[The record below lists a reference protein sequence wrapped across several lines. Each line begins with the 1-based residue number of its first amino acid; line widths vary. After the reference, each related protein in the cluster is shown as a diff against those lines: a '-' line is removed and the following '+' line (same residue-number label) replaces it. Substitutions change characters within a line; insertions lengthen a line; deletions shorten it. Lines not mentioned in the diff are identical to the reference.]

1 MRYRIHN
8 ILIIFFISSFFGNI
22 FSKELLPKPK
32 SAIVDY
38 TGILNRSQLDYLKRK
53 LKTFNDTSSTAIVVV
68 IDKSLEGEDIFDYS
82 YRLASN
88 WGIGS
93 KGKDNGVLMYIAFND
108 RKIFIQS
115 GSGLEGVLPDAV
127 LKRIIQNV
135 IRPAFKNNQYFKG
148 INKSTDIII
157 SLVSGEFTADD
168 YVQNDD
174 YIALLFLLV
183 FLVIFAIIIYS
194 IFKCKKSGDCNDGGG
209 YYDGGRYNT
218 GRRGGWIIG
227 GGGFGGSSGGFSGGG
242 GFGGGG
248 FGGFGGGGF
257 SGGGA
262 GGGW

>member
-1 MRYRIHN
+1 MRYHIHRFLIIVFIGLFSN
-8 ILIIFFISSFFGNI
+8 IL
-22 FSKELLPKPK
+22 FSKELLPKPRA
-32 SAIVDY
+32 AIVDY
-38 TGILNRSQLDYLKRK
+38 VGILNSSQLNYMKQK
-53 LKTFNDTSSTAIVVV
+53 LKTFNDTSSTAIVIA
-68 IDKSLEGEDIFDYS
+68 IDKSTEGEDIFDYS
-82 YRLASN
+82 YRLASA

-108 RKIFIQS
+108 RKIFIQT
-115 GSGLEGVLPDAV
+115 GSGLEGVLTDAV

-135 IRPAFKNNQYFKG
+135 IRPAFKKRQYFKG
-148 INKSTDIII
+148 INKATDIMI
-157 SLVSGEFTADD
+157 SLVSGEFSADD
-168 YVQNDD
+168 YVQSDD
-174 YIALLFLLV
+174 TFALAFFLLFLI
-183 FLVIFAIIIYS
+183 IFGIIIYS
-194 IFKCKKSGDCNDGGG
+194 IYKCKKSGDCNDGGG

-218 GRRGGWIIG
+218 GRRGGWII

>member
-1 MRYRIHN
+1 MKYRIHN
-8 ILIIFFISSFFGNI
+8 LLLILLFGFFSNSLL
-22 FSKELLPKPK
+22 SKELLPKPTD
-32 SAIVDY
+32 AIVDY
-38 TGILNRSQLDYLKRK
+38 AHILNGSQLNYLKQK

-68 IDKSLEGEDIFDYS
+68 IDKSTEGEDIFDYS
-82 YRLASN
+82 YRLASK

-93 KGKDNGVLMYIAFND
+93 KGKDNGVLMYIAFDD
-108 RKIFIQS
+108 RKIFIQA

-135 IRPAFKNNQYFKG
+135 IRPAFKRGQYFKG
-148 INKSTDIII
+148 LNKATDIVI

-174 YIALLFLLV
+174 LVSLV
-183 FLVIFAIIIYS
+183 FLLIFLIIFGIIAYS
-194 IFKCKKSGDCNDGGG
+194 IYRCKKSGDCNEGGG

-218 GRRGGWIIG
+218 RRGGWIIG

-242 GFGGGG
+242 SFGGGG